1 MMNENIANFIGREG
15 FNWWIGQVENDGRRH
30 WNASLRFGLGG
41 WDYTDWDWTNKVKV
55 RIVGYHNPNRKELPT
70 TDLPWAQVLM
80 PPIYSM
86 RSGMGSIHQLQINS
100 WVIGFFM
107 DGTSAQIPVVMGS
120 LADENPGGGYG
131 VEGGKEEGFAQLV
144 SPDYEYPDHS
154 DDGSSAPNTGSTIET
169 NEETGVDEAPKNN
182 DGHTHTSTDEETGE
196 ETDNTTDD
204 KNERGPA
211 KLESEK
217 QAIATEK
224 QKVTVQVGNGKCGS
238 ETATKLEG
246 PLAEFMKFARGVE
259 KNDIDQFIN
268 KLDGSVVDMDYEI
281 NIMSQRI
288 QKKLTGLTANIKGV
302 VMEETNK
309 LVQDGLDELSIPNPE
324 LDTAVRKQLKD
335 VGDLVSCLFKQL
347 LGELG
352 DFIKGMLSDLVENV
366 LDTALCLVQNFLG
379 EIMKKLMDKIQSALG
394 ILKGVTGAIKGA
406 AQKIQNLLNKVLD
419 FIDLFC
425 DGELSCAIGASV
437 FETGVGAKAKGND
450 AAAKNKAQYKVKPPN
465 SVSVVGNGKP
475 KNGFVPVV
483 DKNGIKKVFNTKT
496 GALSSLDSATGL
508 ASGLSEKSFDTRGP
522 LEKFEGI
529 NFYDSSGNIAS
540 QAVNCSS
547 ANRNK
552 KPCFPEMVWDN
563 LQSTSPVKALPI
575 IDDIGQILGVFM
587 QKKGSDVGLEAR
599 VRAQFTCNEPEG
611 SGAKFKPNIVDGKVE
626 SIDVINPGIGYGFDP
641 ADTFCPK
648 EQYAVTVPKAGLQQ
662 FVNDGEYLEQVTL
675 GNPDV
680 LQVVDT
686 DYSED
691 DMLIATIDPSFNPNF
706 VAGLQLKTKSGHEF
720 TLNFNS
726 KFPTL
731 VIPPNAKALYAG
743 CGDVIPKLD
752 DVKITNVGSNYKDPK
767 ICIGVGDKEK
777 CIGTA
782 TTDKDGKLIS
792 VSIDV
797 PVLGFVKP
805 EIVDSQGTGARLS
818 TSYIYTS
825 PREIKETN
833 VLPLT
838 QYIDCVGHPMI
849 TFKED
854 EEDTTLQDSAFNLV
868 DGQDTSTTT
877 DGDTTTTVS
886 TPTVADP
893 VSTPVNQDTTQPTQQ
908 TQQQQTQQTPPST
921 PPAQNNPPNQGGNQG
936 GYGGY

>member
-1 MMNENIANFIGREG
+1 MNENIANFIGREG
-15 FNWWIGQVENDGRRH
+15 FNWWIGQVENDGRRF
-30 WNASLRFGLGG
+30 WNSSSRLGLGG
-41 WDYTDWDWTNKVKV
+41 WDYSDWDWTNKVKV

-107 DGTSAQIPVVMGS
+107 DGTSAQIPVVMGT

-144 SPDYEYPDHS
+144 SPDYEYPDHNS
-154 DDGSSAPNTGSTIET
+154 DGSSSPNTGSTVEI
-169 NEETGVDEAPKNN
+169 NEETGLDEAPKNN
-182 DGHTHTSTDEETGE
+182 DGHTHNS
-196 ETDNTTDD
+196 TDD

-211 KLESEK
+211 EMESEK
-217 QAIATEK
+217 QKLATEK

-379 EIMKKLMDKIQSALG
+379 EIMKKLMDSIQGALG

-406 AQKIQNLLNKVLD
+406 AQKIQNLLNKVGD

-425 DGELSCAIGASV
+425 DGALSCAIGASV
-437 FETGVGAKAKGND
+437 FETGTGAKAKGND
-450 AAAKNKAQYKVKPPN
+450 ATQKQIDQYKVKPPN

-483 DKNGIKKVFNTKT
+483 DKSGIKKVFDTKS
-496 GALSSLDSATGL
+496 GSLINLDSTAAAATGIT
-508 ASGLSEKSFDTRGP
+508 EKSFDTRGP

-587 QKKGSDVGLEAR
+587 QKKGSGVGLEAQ

-611 SGAKFKPNIVDGKVE
+611 GGAKFKPNIVDGKVE
-626 SIDVINPGIGYGFDP
+626 SVDVINPGIGYGFDP

-648 EQYAVTVPKAGLQQ
+648 EQYAVEVPKAGLQQ
-662 FVNDGEYLEQVTL
+662 FVNDGEYLEQVTI

-686 DYSED
+686 DYSD
-691 DMLIATIDPSFNPNF
+691 DTMLIATIDPSFNPNF
-706 VAGLQLKTKSGHEF
+706 VVGLQLQTKSGHEF
-720 TLNFNS
+720 TLNFNQ

-731 VIPPNAKALYAG
+731 IIPQDAKALYAN
-743 CGDVIPKLD
+743 CSDIIPKLD
-752 DVKITNVGSNYKDPK
+752 EVKLTNVGTNYKDPV
-767 ICIGVGDKEK
+767 ITIGVGDKQK
-777 CIGTA
+777 QIGTA

-792 VSIDV
+792 VNIDT

-805 EIVDSQGTGARLS
+805 EIVDSQGTGAKLS

-849 TFKED
+849 KYKDED
-854 EEDTTLQDSAFNLV
+854 EDASLQDTGFNLV
-868 DGQDTSTTT
+868 DGQDTTTTT
-877 DGDTTTTVS
+877 DGDTTTVS

-893 VSTPVNQDTTQPTQQ
+893 VSTPVNPSTPTE
-908 TQQQQTQQTPPST
+908 TPSAPSTPSTPTPPST
-921 PPAQNNPPNQGGNQG
+921 PPSSPPPQNDPPQQG

>member
-15 FNWWIGQVENDGRRH
+15 FNWWIGQVENDGRRF
-30 WNASLRFGLGG
+30 WNASSRLGLGG
-41 WDYTDWDWTNKVKV
+41 WDYSDWDWTNKVKV

-107 DGTSAQIPVVMGS
+107 DGTSAQIPVVMGT

-144 SPDYEYPDHS
+144 SPDYEYPDHNS
-154 DDGSSAPNTGSTIET
+154 DGSGSPNTGSTVET
-169 NEETGVDEAPKNN
+169 NEETGLDEAPKNN
-182 DGHTHTSTDEETGE
+182 DGHTHNS
-196 ETDNTTDD
+196 TDD

-211 KLESEK
+211 EMESEK
-217 QAIATEK
+217 QALATEK

-238 ETATKLEG
+238 ETATKLEA

-259 KNDIDQFIN
+259 KNDVDQFIN
-268 KLDGSVVDMDYEI
+268 KFDGAVVDMDYEI
-281 NIMSQRI
+281 NLMSQRI

-309 LVQDGLDELSIPNPE
+309 LVQEGLDELSIPNPE

-347 LGELG
+347 IGELG

-379 EIMKKLMDKIQSALG
+379 EIMKKLMDSIQGALG
-394 ILKGVTGAIKGA
+394 VLKGVTGAIKGA
-406 AQKIQNLLNKVLD
+406 AQKIQNLLNKVGD

-425 DGELSCAIGASV
+425 DGALSCAIGASV

-450 AAAKNKAQYKVKPPN
+450 ATQKQVDQYKVKPPN

-483 DKNGIKKVFNTKT
+483 DKSGIKKVFNTKS
-496 GALSSLDSATGL
+496 GALSDLSSAAGI
-508 ASGLSEKSFDTRGP
+508 ASGLSENSFDTRGP

-540 QAVNCSS
+540 SAVNCSS

-587 QKKGSDVGLEAR
+587 QKKGSGIGLEAQ

-611 SGAKFKPNIVDGKVE
+611 NGAKFKPNIVDGKVE
-626 SIDVINPGIGYGFDP
+626 SVDVINPGIGYGFDP

-648 EQYAVTVPKAGLQQ
+648 EQYAVEVPKVGLQQ
-662 FVNDGEYLEQVTL
+662 FVNDGEYLEQVIE

-686 DYSED
+686 DYTD
-691 DMLIATIDPSFNPNF
+691 DTILIATIDPSFNPNF
-706 VAGLQLKTKSGHEF
+706 VVGLQLKTKSGHEF

-731 VIPPNAKALYAG
+731 IIPPNAKALYSG
-743 CGDVIPKLD
+743 CGDIIPKLD
-752 DVKITNVGSNYKDPK
+752 EVKITNVGSNYKDPK
-767 ICIGVGDKEK
+767 ICIGVGDKER

-792 VSIDV
+792 INIDT

-805 EIVDSQGTGARLS
+805 EVIDSQGTGARLS

-849 TFKED
+849 KSKKED
-854 EEDTTLQDSAFNLV
+854 EDTTLQDTGFNLV
-868 DGQDTSTTT
+868 DSA
-877 DGDTTTTVS
+877 DTTTTTDSDTTTVS
-886 TPTVADP
+886 APTVADP
-893 VSTPVNQDTTQPTQQ
+893 VSTPVNPTTPTE
-908 TQQQQTQQTPPST
+908 TPSAPSTPSTPTPPST
-921 PPAQNNPPNQGGNQG
+921 PPSSPPSSPPPQQG

>member
-1 MMNENIANFIGREG
+1 MNENIANFIGREG
-15 FNWWIGQVENDGRRH
+15 FNWWIGQVENDGRRF
-30 WNASLRFGLGG
+30 WNASSRLGLGG
-41 WDYTDWDWTNKVKV
+41 WDYSDWDWTNKVKV

-107 DGTSAQIPVVMGS
+107 DGTSAQIPVVMGT

-144 SPDYEYPDHS
+144 SPDYEYPDHAE
-154 DDGSSAPNTGSTIET
+154 DGSSSPNVGSTIET
-169 NEETGVDEAPKNN
+169 NEETGLDEAPKNN
-182 DGHTHTSTDEETGE
+182 DGHTHNS
-196 ETDNTTDD
+196 TDD

-211 KLESEK
+211 KMESEK
-217 QAIATEK
+217 QKIATEK

-281 NIMSQRI
+281 NLMSQRI

-324 LDTAVRKQLKD
+324 LDTAVRTQLKD

-347 LGELG
+347 IGELG

-379 EIMKKLMDKIQSALG
+379 EIMKKLMDSIQSALG

-406 AQKIQNLLNKVLD
+406 AQKIQNLLNKVGD

-425 DGELSCAIGASV
+425 DGALSCAIGASV
-437 FETGVGAKAKGND
+437 FETGTGAKAKGND
-450 AAAKNKAQYKVKPPN
+450 ATAKQTAQYKVKPPN
-465 SVSVVGNGKP
+465 SVSVVGDGKP

-483 DKNGIKKVFNTKT
+483 DKSGIKKIFNTQT

-587 QKKGSDVGLEAR
+587 QKKGSGVGLEAQ

-611 SGAKFKPNIVDGKVE
+611 SGAKFKPNIVDGKVD

-648 EQYAVTVPKAGLQQ
+648 EQYAVLVPKEGLQQ
-662 FVNDGEYLEQVTL
+662 HVNDGEYLEQMVT

-686 DYSED
+686 EYSDD
-691 DMLIATIDPSFNPNF
+691 DMLIATIDPSFNPNL

-743 CGDVIPKLD
+743 CGDIIPKLD
-752 DVKITNVGSNYKDPK
+752 EVKITNVGSNYKDPK
-767 ICIGVGDKEK
+767 ICIGVGDKEQ

-792 VSIDV
+792 VSLDV

-805 EIVDSQGTGARLS
+805 EIVDSQGTGGRLS
-818 TSYIYTS
+818 TNYIYTS
-825 PREIKETN
+825 PREIRETN

-849 TFKED
+849 KSKKED
-854 EEDTTLQDSAFNLV
+854 EEISLQDTAFNLV
-868 DGQDTSTTT
+868 DGQDTTTTT
-877 DGDTTTTVS
+877 DGETTTVS

-921 PPAQNNPPNQGGNQG
+921 PPPSTPPSSPPPNQG

>member
-1 MMNENIANFIGREG
+1 MNENIANFIGREG
-15 FNWWIGQVENDGRRH
+15 FNWWIGQVENDGRRF
-30 WNASLRFGLGG
+30 WNASSRLGLGG
-41 WDYTDWDWTNKVKV
+41 WDYSDWDWTNKVKV

-107 DGTSAQIPVVMGS
+107 DGTSAQIPVVMGT

-144 SPDYEYPDHS
+144 SPDYEYPDHNS
-154 DDGSSAPNTGSTIET
+154 DGSSSPNTGSTVEI
-169 NEETGVDEAPKNN
+169 NEETGLDEAPKNN
-182 DGHTHTSTDEETGE
+182 DGHTHNS
-196 ETDNTTDD
+196 TDD

-211 KLESEK
+211 EMESEK
-217 QAIATEK
+217 QKIATEK

-259 KNDIDQFIN
+259 KNDVDQFIN

-324 LDTAVRKQLKD
+324 LDTAVRTQLKD

-379 EIMKKLMDKIQSALG
+379 EIMKKLMDSIQGALG

-425 DGELSCAIGASV
+425 DGALSCAIGASV
-437 FETGVGAKAKGND
+437 FETGTGAKAKGND
-450 AAAKNKAQYKVKPPN
+450 ATQKQIDQYKVKPPN

-475 KNGFVPVV
+475 KNGYVPVV
-483 DKNGIKKVFNTKT
+483 DRNGVKKVFDTKS
-496 GALSSLDSATGL
+496 GSLINLDSTAAAATGIT
-508 ASGLSEKSFDTRGP
+508 EKSFDTRGP

-540 QAVNCSS
+540 SAVNCSS
-547 ANRNK
+547 GTRNK

-575 IDDIGQILGVFM
+575 IDDIG
-587 QKKGSDVGLEAR
+587 
-599 VRAQFTCNEPEG
+599 
-611 SGAKFKPNIVDGKVE
+611 
-626 SIDVINPGIGYGFDP
+626 
-641 ADTFCPK
+641 
-648 EQYAVTVPKAGLQQ
+648 
-662 FVNDGEYLEQVTL
+662 
-675 GNPDV
+675 
-680 LQVVDT
+680 
-686 DYSED
+686 
-691 DMLIATIDPSFNPNF
+691 
-706 VAGLQLKTKSGHEF
+706 
-720 TLNFNS
+720 
-726 KFPTL
+726 
-731 VIPPNAKALYAG
+731 
-743 CGDVIPKLD
+743 
-752 DVKITNVGSNYKDPK
+752 
-767 ICIGVGDKEK
+767 
-777 CIGTA
+777 
-782 TTDKDGKLIS
+782 
-792 VSIDV
+792 
-797 PVLGFVKP
+797 
-805 EIVDSQGTGARLS
+805 
-818 TSYIYTS
+818 
-825 PREIKETN
+825 
-833 VLPLT
+833 
-838 QYIDCVGHPMI
+838 
-849 TFKED
+849 
-854 EEDTTLQDSAFNLV
+854 
-868 DGQDTSTTT
+868 
-877 DGDTTTTVS
+877 
-886 TPTVADP
+886 
-893 VSTPVNQDTTQPTQQ
+893 
-908 TQQQQTQQTPPST
+908 
-921 PPAQNNPPNQGGNQG
+921 
-936 GYGGY
+936 

>member
-15 FNWWIGQVENDGRRH
+15 FNWWIGQVENDGRRF
-30 WNASLRFGLGG
+30 WNASSRLGLGG
-41 WDYTDWDWTNKVKV
+41 WDYSDWDWTNKVKV

-107 DGTSAQIPVVMGS
+107 DGTSAQIPVVMGT

-144 SPDYEYPDHS
+144 SPDYEYPDHNS
-154 DDGSSAPNTGSTIET
+154 DGSGSPNTGSTVET
-169 NEETGVDEAPKNN
+169 NEETGLDEAPKNN
-182 DGHTHTSTDEETGE
+182 DGHTHNS
-196 ETDNTTDD
+196 TDD

-211 KLESEK
+211 EMESEK
-217 QAIATEK
+217 QALATEK

-238 ETATKLEG
+238 ETATKLEA

-259 KNDIDQFIN
+259 KNDVDQFIN
-268 KLDGSVVDMDYEI
+268 KFDGAVVDMDYEI
-281 NIMSQRI
+281 NLMSQRI

-309 LVQDGLDELSIPNPE
+309 LVQEGLDELSIPNPE

-347 LGELG
+347 IGELG

-379 EIMKKLMDKIQSALG
+379 EIMKKLMDSIQGALG
-394 ILKGVTGAIKGA
+394 VLKGVTGAIKGA
-406 AQKIQNLLNKVLD
+406 AQKIQNLLNKVGD

-425 DGELSCAIGASV
+425 DGALSCAIGASV

-450 AAAKNKAQYKVKPPN
+450 ATQKQVDQYKVKPPN

-483 DKNGIKKVFNTKT
+483 DKSGIKKVFNTKS
-496 GALSSLDSATGL
+496 GALSDLSSAAGI
-508 ASGLSEKSFDTRGP
+508 ASGLSENSFDTRGP

-540 QAVNCSS
+540 SAVNCSS

-587 QKKGSDVGLEAR
+587 QKKGSGIGLEAQ

-611 SGAKFKPNIVDGKVE
+611 NGAKFKPNIVDGKVE

-648 EQYAVTVPKAGLQQ
+648 EQYAVEVPKVGLQQ
-662 FVNDGEYLEQVTL
+662 FVNDGEYLEQVIE

-686 DYSED
+686 DYTD
-691 DMLIATIDPSFNPNF
+691 DTILIATIDPSFNPNF
-706 VAGLQLKTKSGHEF
+706 VVGLQLKTKSGHEF

-731 VIPPNAKALYAG
+731 IIPPNAKALYSG
-743 CGDVIPKLD
+743 CGDIIPKLD
-752 DVKITNVGSNYKDPK
+752 EVKITNVGSNYKDPK
-767 ICIGVGDKEK
+767 ICIGVGDKER

-792 VSIDV
+792 INIDT

-805 EIVDSQGTGARLS
+805 EVIDSQGTGARLS

-849 TFKED
+849 KSKKED
-854 EEDTTLQDSAFNLV
+854 EDTTLQDTGFNLV
-868 DGQDTSTTT
+868 DSA
-877 DGDTTTTVS
+877 DTTTTTDSDTTTVS
-886 TPTVADP
+886 APTVADP
-893 VSTPVNQDTTQPTQQ
+893 VSTPVNPTTPTE
-908 TQQQQTQQTPPST
+908 TPSAPSTPSTPTPPST
-921 PPAQNNPPNQGGNQG
+921 PPSSPPSSPPPQQG